1 MSSLAPR
8 NSYRNGDEL
17 EWVESSDV
25 VDYLP
30 ASVWSP
36 DIEEDEI
43 TLRSKLVTH
52 YNELMSPS
60 IEREALVETPR
71 QVRILDESQVLSDE
85 ALSAASSLNEPSAE
99 SVLEPPQSRE
109 PIAISKGDDREHPSP
124 AQVRLLDES
133 HVMSGEA
140 SFATVLSDQR
150 AKAHSPL
157 SEFLAKTK
165 LSLKQLVLATLA
177 LFSVMT
183 LGVIALVSATSSW
196 LGTVSSALPRTT
208 LNTASRSVSTS
219 ASTPKSSEP
228 ILTSNSPGTVSGKI
242 SPTQTKAAAAQTHIA
257 DARLSAGSN
266 STSSRK
272 PTSSDAKVGVVH
284 QETLRAVNPAAERV
298 SSRKE
303 HELEAKK
310 QLDVSRKAL
319 KKPEVANTRNAS
331 VKSQPREPGVKPGN
345 RQATKQSNV
354 PASVKKA
361 ETKKPP
367 TIGAGDRPRT
377 VASKPSP

>member
-8 NSYRNGDEL
+8 NSHRNGDEL

-85 ALSAASSLNEPSAE
+85 ALSAAASLNEPSAE

-109 PIAISKGDDREHPSP
+109 PIAISKVDDREHPSP

-196 LGTVSSALPRTT
+196 LGTVSSAPPPNS
-208 LNTASRSVSTS
+208 LNTANQS
-219 ASTPKSSEP
+219 PKSSEP

-331 VKSQPREPGVKPGN
+331 VKSQPREPSLKPAK
-345 RQATKQSNV
+345 RQATKQTDV
-354 PASVKKA
+354 TVTVKKV
-361 ETKKPP
+361 ETKRAP

-377 VASKPSP
+377 VARKPSP

>member
-43 TLRSKLVTH
+43 TLRSKLVTQ

-85 ALSAASSLNEPSAE
+85 ASSAAASLNEPSAE
-99 SVLEPPQSRE
+99 SVLEPQHSSRE
-109 PIAISKGDDREHPSP
+109 PIATSKVDDREHPSP
-124 AQVRLLDES
+124 ALVRLLDES
-133 HVMSGEA
+133 HVLPDEA

-183 LGVIALVSATSSW
+183 LAALVLVSATSSW
-196 LGTVSSALPRTT
+196 LGRVSSAPPPNT
-208 LNTASRSVSTS
+208 LNTANQS
-219 ASTPKSSEP
+219 PKSSEP
-228 ILTSNSPGTVSGKI
+228 VLTSNSPGTVSGKI